1 MNNLTA
7 QLEALLFIY
16 GEQVEVK
23 KIAKI
28 LKQEVAEVEQA
39 LTALKEK
46 LVSGDRGLS
55 LIFSDSKVQLTT
67 KPEFS
72 RLFEDLIKDELTEA
86 LTPAALETLSI
97 IAYGGPLSRSIIDYI
112 RGVNSTFILRAL
124 LIRGLIERHS
134 DPKRPNAYIYSP
146 SFELLRHLGLSTTK
160 DLPEYNK
167 FREIVTKLM
176 AAN

>member
-1 MNNLTA
+1 MNNLIA
-7 QLEALLFIY
+7 QLETLLFIY
-16 GEQVEVK
+16 GEPIGVK

-28 LKQEVAEVEQA
+28 LKAEVEKVEEVIEA
-39 LTALKEK
+39 FKEK
-46 LVSGDRGLS
+46 LASDDRGLS
-55 LIFSDSKVQLTT
+55 LVLDDGKVQMVT

-146 SFELLRHLGLSTTK
+146 SFELLKHLGLSKTEE
-160 DLPEYNK
+160 LPEYNK
-167 FREIVTKLM
+167 FKEIVEKLK
-176 AAN
+176 AT